1 MVVCSTQTCVWNIKI
16 ITVVSIYMNKNAN
29 LKTRMIQKG
38 SILEI
43 GSLFMSVYVYV
54 PLAGEKQ
61 KALKYKPQFPSTQCF
76 QL

>member
-1 MVVCSTQTCVWNIKI
+1 
-16 ITVVSIYMNKNAN
+16 MNKNAN

-61 KALKYKPQFPSTQCF
+61 KAPKYKPQFPSTQCS